1 MGVLNTEHVPDA
13 EPDGP
18 SDYDSLVAVLESGY
32 EALTPSGKKLASRLL
47 TDPEGCAFLTTTD
60 FAQLVD
66 VNESTVV
73 RFAKSLGL
81 SGYPALVQI
90 CRARLRGTTQMVDRF
105 QRLEHTASSVENMLE
120 SATRQ
125 DIENITRTF
134 AMVDSNDWKRAV
146 DTIARSECVYII
158 GLRKC
163 YTVAYLLSFLLR
175 LLRED
180 VYLLDPRQGM
190 LPEDLRRLG
199 AGSAVVAISIH
210 RYSRDTVRVFEYAR
224 TVGATTI
231 ALTDNYAS
239 PLARLA
245 DVTFPVDLASFSV
258 LRSLTAMVSL
268 TQALVADV
276 AAELGKSGRSALLR
290 EEEILLQLDT
300 YIEADGGSTPDA
312 APKRRPGTT
321 HKPVDRAHEEEPP

>member
-1 MGVLNTEHVPDA
+1 MAGKDTSTP

-18 SDYDSLVAVLESGY
+18 ADYEALVTLLESRY
-32 EALTPSGKKLASRLL
+32 EALTPSWKKLANRLL

-81 SGYPALVQI
+81 SGYPALVQL
-90 CRARLRGTTQMVDRF
+90 CRARLRGTTQLIDRF
-105 QRLEHTASSVENMLE
+105 QRLEHKANSVGSILEETA
-120 SATRQ
+120 RQ

-134 AMVDSNDWKRAV
+134 AMVDSDDWKRAV
-146 DTIARSECVYII
+146 RTIARSERVYII

-163 YTVAYLLSFLLR
+163 YTVSYLLSFLLR

-190 LPEDLRRLG
+190 LPEDLRRIG
-199 AGSAVVAISIH
+199 EDSAVIAISIY
-210 RYSRDTVRVFEYAR
+210 RYSRDTVRVAEHAR
-224 TVGATTI
+224 QVGATTI

-245 DVTFPVDLASFSV
+245 DVTLPVDLASLSV

-276 AAELGKSGRSALLR
+276 AAELGTSGRSALLL
-290 EEEILLQLDT
+290 EEKILSQLDT
-300 YIEADGGSTPDA
+300 YIEPDDA
-312 APKRRPGTT
+312 
-321 HKPVDRAHEEEPP
+321 

>member
-1 MGVLNTEHVPDA
+1 VVAKGSS
-13 EPDGP
+13 GP
-18 SDYDSLVAVLESGY
+18 EELGPTDYESLVALLEARY
-32 EALTPSGKKLASRLL
+32 DELTPSWKKLANRIL
-47 TDPEGCAFLTTTD
+47 TDPEGCAFFTTTD

-81 SGYPALVQI
+81 PGYPALVQL
-90 CRARLRGTTQMVDRF
+90 CRDRLRGTTQMVDRF
-105 QRLEHTASSVENMLE
+105 QRLEQTASSVGSMLE
-120 SATRQ
+120 DTARQ

-134 AMVDSNDWKRAV
+134 AMLNSDDWKRAV
-146 DTIARSECVYII
+146 TTVARSERVYVI

-163 YTVAYLLSFLLR
+163 YTVSYLLAFLLR

-190 LPEDLRRLG
+190 LPDDLRRMG
-199 AGSAVVAISIH
+199 PESAVIAISIY
-210 RYSRDTVRVFEYAR
+210 RYSRDTVRVAEYAR
-224 TVGATTI
+224 KVGATTI
-231 ALTDNYAS
+231 AMTDNYAS

-245 DVTFPVDLASFSV
+245 DVTFPVDLASSSV

-276 AAELGKSGRSALLR
+276 AAELGASGRSALLL
-290 EEEILLQLDT
+290 EEQILSQLDT
-300 YIEADGGSTPDA
+300 Y
-312 APKRRPGTT
+312 
-321 HKPVDRAHEEEPP
+321 VEPENT